1 MGGKNLFAQTATP
14 PATRTTP
21 QTSESARARELAEQ
35 LRRSRAAQQ
44 NRSNTQTSRQQGLLA
59 MNLVGLETFGDAL
72 GNVPAGGDVMTGVC
86 QIELYRPL
94 FAPSVV
100 ASSYTPGEVLV
111 EGNMDSLLNFVPGI
125 SFAKTYPFWQYTDDS
140 QWYSRHIALTD
151 IQTGGELENDVIVYL
166 NHLSNGGV
174 AVDELYAYVPPALVD
189 YLKSQGYVDP
199 AKLSLNTDEDKS
211 FIELDTLFNLIGAQI
226 TYNYAVEYLIPAVSA
241 SQIYGLGR
249 QKITE
254 NFTPLPTD
262 RFIFDYSYYH
272 NVPLPYGK
280 MPVNRFTPGIEKTFF
295 NKRCS
300 FEMRLPFAATIDN
313 NLQTNN
319 ENSLNVTRMGDATAI
334 LKYLVFKRERL
345 AMTLGLGMSLPFA
358 DDTHLFDT
366 TTGREV
372 IHSKNQSVHLM
383 PYVGLLYA
391 PNDRVFFQ
399 SYFQVDATAKGDSI
413 YVADFAGNGML
424 YAGKAKERTYAYTSA
439 SVGYWLFRNY
449 CRHGRLQNG
458 MSLMGELHWTQ
469 SLDRAAGV
477 RHEQSGMYH
486 YQFDIGR
493 DRGNYS
499 VLNTTLGARYLFGE
513 KANVGIG
520 YAIPLSNNRQFD
532 GELRVTFNR
541 YF

>member
-1 MGGKNLFAQTATP
+1 MNADNSYIEFSYDNSTFP
-14 PATRTTP
+14 PAT
-21 QTSESARARELAEQ
+21 
-35 LRRSRAAQQ
+35 
-44 NRSNTQTSRQQGLLA
+44 QG
-59 MNLVGLETFGDAL
+59 T
-72 GNVPAGGDVMTGVC
+72 
-86 QIELYRPL
+86 
-94 FAPSVV
+94 
-100 ASSYTPGEVLV
+100 
-111 EGNMDSLLNFVPGI
+111 
-125 SFAKTYPFWQYTDDS
+125 
-140 QWYSRHIALTD
+140 
-151 IQTGGELENDVIVYL
+151 
-166 NHLSNGGV
+166 
-174 AVDELYAYVPPALVD
+174 
-189 YLKSQGYVDP
+189 
-199 AKLSLNTDEDKS
+199 
-211 FIELDTLFNLIGAQI
+211 AQI
-226 TYNYAVEYLIPAVSA
+226 AYDYVAVEYLIPAVTA

-272 NVPLPYGK
+272 NVPLPYGN

-300 FEMRLPFAATIDN
+300 FEMRFPFAATIDN
-313 NLQTNN
+313 NLHTNN

-345 AMTLGLGMSLPFA
+345 AMTLGLGMSLPLA

-366 TTGREV
+366 ASGREV

-391 PNDRVFFQ
+391 PNDKVFFQ

-413 YVADFAGNGML
+413 YVANFSGNGML
-424 YAGKAKERTYAYTSA
+424 HAGKAKERTYAYTSL
-439 SVGYWLFRNY
+439 SMGYWLFRNY
-449 CRHGRLQNG
+449 CHHGRLQNG
-458 MSLMGELHWTQ
+458 MNLMGELHWTQ

-477 RHEQSGMYH
+477 RHVQSDNGSSYI
-486 YQFDIGR
+486 FDIGR
-493 DRGNYS
+493 EQKDYS
-499 VLNTTLGARYLFGE
+499 VLNTTLGVRYLFGE
-513 KANVGIG
+513 KANIGIG